1 MITAQ
6 SQGLGAPTASVTN
19 CGGCQLV
26 ADVAGIVWYSEVFQL
41 AAATIVNAIYV
52 ANQTSSS
59 GRIVATSRRTI
70 TATAGQVTIRPNS
83 LGGGPELQVQYAST
97 YVIANATLYV
107 YSFSSQK
114 LNECLTESGFH
125 LLHTISLLRIPL
137 LVHCSV
143 IISVSNLFM
152 IKLLSKTPIPRSY
165 PPQPG
170 SSM

>member
-19 CGGCQLV
+19 CGGCELV

-70 TATAGQVTIRPNS
+70 TASAGQVTIRPNS
-83 LGGGPELQVQYAST
+83 LGGGPELQVQYSPT
-97 YVIANATLYV
+97 LVIANATLYV
-107 YSFSSQK
+107 YSFQK
-114 LNECLTESGFH
+114 LKECSTESGFH
-125 LLHTISLLRIPL
+125 LLHIMSLLRIPL
-137 LVHCSV
+137 LVHSSV
-143 IISVSNLFM
+143 IISVSHLLM
-152 IKLLSKTPIPRSY
+152 IKFLSKTPIPRSY
-165 PPQPG
+165 PPQLG